1 MIQLIASDIDGT
13 LLNNKMQISKF
24 NAYAIKKAQQQ
35 GVHFIISSGRLY
47 SEVKPL
53 LDEVG
58 LKCPLISINGGLILS
73 ADNEVL
79 APYPLHQATVNKLMK
94 CLKKH
99 HLYFEVITKKTFFQ
113 MIKLNELKTLHSY

>member
-1 MIQLIASDIDGT
+1 MIQLIVSDIDGT

-79 APYPLHQATVNKLMK
+79 ASYPLHQATINKGNYK
-94 CLKKH
+94 
-99 HLYFEVITKKTFFQ
+99 
-113 MIKLNELKTLHSY
+113 